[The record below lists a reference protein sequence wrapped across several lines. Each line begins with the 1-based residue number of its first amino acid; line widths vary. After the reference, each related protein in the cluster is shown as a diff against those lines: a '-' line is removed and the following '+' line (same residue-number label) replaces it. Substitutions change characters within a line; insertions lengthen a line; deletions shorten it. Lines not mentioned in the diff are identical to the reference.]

1 MYNAV
6 TINQS
11 HVSHFT
17 YDNNVNDFILSFELL
32 TLIILIFISLTMYIS
47 FASLIKPLRLLILV
61 SYPSS
66 SPLILYELQLKV
78 RFETLIVL
86 FFFYIFKQPLVV
98 ING

>member
-1 MYNAV
+1 MYNAM

-17 YDNNVNDFILSFELL
+17 SDKNVNDFILSFELF
-32 TLIILIFISLTMYIS
+32 TLIIFIFISLTMYIS

-66 SPLILYELQLKV
+66 SLLILYELQLKV
-78 RFETLIVL
+78 RFETMIVL
-86 FFFYIFKQPLVV
+86 IFFYIFKQPLVV